1 MANQQNQNSVFQ
13 QAKQAIQKLQNFNR
27 DNQSVNEEEIQ
38 AVTQLIQQAYNESLT
53 AEEEQELRDLEAK
66 INSEFK

>member
-13 QAKQAIQKLQNFNR
+13 KAKQAIQKLQNFNR